1 VQDRLNL
8 DLTLAVSSASTEVTV
23 TTEAPRLES
32 ETSSLGNVVGTKTI
46 EELPLNGR
54 NFSQLATLGAGTLPA
69 KKSSERDSFVAN
81 GARPVQNSYLLDG
94 IENKNRIVGF
104 DNGTAQTIQPVLDAI
119 QEFKVQ
125 TSTYSAEFGQAA
137 GGVVNVTL
145 KSGTNNVHGSLFEFH
160 RNSAISATPYFQPV
174 KGSKPQYLQN
184 QFGATLG
191 GPIVKNKTFFF
202 ASWQSSRELSA
213 APQVS
218 SVPTTQLRQGIFGS
232 RNIYDP
238 LTTRPNPNG
247 SGYVRDLFPG
257 NVIPANRWDPVA
269 ARVAALYPEANLPGA
284 VRNYFYNPRQTVFSD
299 QGNLRV
305 DHQISTKDSVFGRV
319 SINDARNGQPT
330 LLPEPAS
337 TPVLATPTAQSIA
350 ASYTRVIRPSLVNE
364 VRFGYMRTRLQ
375 QQTTGDRLF
384 EDFGIKG
391 VFQDENVKGLPTFGI
406 TGLSSIGTTGPGTLP
421 IGATGSG
428 NLPIDKWGRV
438 IQFVDTLSWI
448 KGRHTIKVGGEFQ
461 QATLFGFVTLQARPS
476 ISFSGVYTQD
486 PLNRGNTGSP
496 YADFLL
502 GYSNSTTISNRPR
515 NESRQDIVQ
524 GFVQDDWKVSSRLT
538 LNVGIRYEL
547 ALPWIEVDN
556 RQSGL
561 ILDPGKYYGQ
571 LIEAGAVEGTGYNR
585 SFVNTDRN
593 NFAPRVGV
601 AYKLT
606 NRTVVRS
613 AFGTFY
619 GRDENLGIS
628 RRITNNPPF
637 FVRTV
642 LVGDQIQPNF
652 VLSQGYPAG
661 ILDPKSMVNPEVNAL
676 PKESPLP
683 YVLQWNFNIQQ
694 ELPAGFVLQTGYTG
708 SGGRKLYYT
717 NNVNQALPG
726 TGSVDARRPVQGYSN
741 IFVWAPLFKSS
752 YNAFTA
758 QLERRFTGGLAV
770 LASYTY
776 SHSIDDGPANNE
788 TNDPAP
794 QDARNLRANRGTS
807 SFDITHRFVSSY
819 TWELPFGK
827 GRRFL
832 NDSKWASALAGGW
845 QLAGITTLQGGLPFT
860 PVLSYD
866 PSNTGTTGRPNR
878 IADGSLSAS
887 QRSPSY
893 WFDTSAF
900 TAPANLTFGNSGRNF
915 LRGPGQVNFDLGVSR
930 RFQITERFG
939 LSFRGEAF
947 NLFNTPQ
954 FGLPNA
960 TIGVANAGVIE
971 SVVAPERQL
980 QLALRLTF

>member
-1 VQDRLNL
+1 
-8 DLTLAVSSASTEVTV
+8 
-23 TTEAPRLES
+23 
-32 ETSSLGNVVGTKTI
+32 
-46 EELPLNGR
+46 
-54 NFSQLATLGAGTLPA
+54 
-69 KKSSERDSFVAN
+69 
-81 GARPVQNSYLLDG
+81 
-94 IENKNRIVGF
+94 
-104 DNGTAQTIQPVLDAI
+104 
-119 QEFKVQ
+119 
-125 TSTYSAEFGQAA
+125 
-137 GGVVNVTL
+137 
-145 KSGTNNVHGSLFEFH
+145 
-160 RNSAISATPYFQPV
+160 
-174 KGSKPQYLQN
+174 
-184 QFGATLG
+184 
-191 GPIVKNKTFFF
+191 
-202 ASWQSSRELSA
+202 
-213 APQVS
+213 
-218 SVPTTQLRQGIFGS
+218 
-232 RNIYDP
+232 
-238 LTTRPNPNG
+238 
-247 SGYVRDLFPG
+247 
-257 NVIPANRWDPVA
+257 
-269 ARVAALYPEANLPGA
+269 
-284 VRNYFYNPRQTVFSD
+284 
-299 QGNLRV
+299 
-305 DHQISTKDSVFGRV
+305 
-319 SINDARNGQPT
+319 
-330 LLPEPAS
+330 
-337 TPVLATPTAQSIA
+337 
-350 ASYTRVIRPSLVNE
+350 
-364 VRFGYMRTRLQ
+364 M
-375 QQTTGDRLF
+375 
-384 EDFGIKG
+384 
-391 VFQDENVKGLPTFGI
+391 
-406 TGLSSIGTTGPGTLP
+406 
-421 IGATGSG
+421 
-428 NLPIDKWGRV
+428 
-438 IQFVDTLSWI
+438 IQFIDTLSWI
-448 KGRHTIKVGGEFQ
+448 KGRHTIKTGGEFQ
-461 QATLFGFVTLQARPS
+461 QSTLFGFVTLQARPS

-515 NESRQDIVQ
+515 NESRQNIVQ

-538 LNVGIRYEL
+538 VNLGIRYEL

-561 ILDPGKYYGQ
+561 ILDPGPYYGQ
-571 LIEAGAVEGTGYNR
+571 LIEASATAGTGYNR

-593 NFAPRVGV
+593 NFAPRVGL

-606 NRTVVRS
+606 NKTVVRS

-652 VLSQGYPAG
+652 ILSQGYPAG
-661 ILDPKSMVNPEVNAL
+661 ILDPNSMVNPEVNAL
-676 PKESPLP
+676 PKDSPLP

-694 ELPAGFVLQTGYTG
+694 ELPGSFVLQTGYTG

-717 NNVNQALPG
+717 NNVNQAYPG

-758 QLERRFTGGLAV
+758 QLERRFTGGLAI

-832 NDSKWASALAGGW
+832 QGTTWASALAGGW

-887 QRSPSY
+887 QRSPNY
-893 WFDTSAF
+893 WFDTTAF
-900 TAPANLTFGNSGRNF
+900 TAPANLTFANSGRNF